1 MMKCELLENGFKP
14 TQRNKYSA
22 GFDLFTPIDLTL
34 KKGTHT
40 IKMAIKF
47 ELPYGTYCSIQSLT
61 SPLMEHGVFV
71 EHTIINEDDRE
82 EVQVVLRL
90 DKPFECKRGQAIA
103 QAIIKSRMIPLI
115 SVSKVY
121 PVRRL

>member
-22 GFDLFTPIDLTL
+22 GFDLFTPIDLNL
-34 KKGTHT
+34 SKGVHT
-40 IKMAIKF
+40 IKMKIKF
-47 ELPYGTYCSIQSLT
+47 ELPYNTYCSIQSLT
-61 SPLMEHGVFV
+61 SLMEHGVFV

-82 EVQVVLRL
+82 EVQVVLRI
-90 DKPFECKRGQAIA
+90 DESFECKRGQAIA
-103 QAIIKSRMIPLI
+103 QAIIKPLLIPLI